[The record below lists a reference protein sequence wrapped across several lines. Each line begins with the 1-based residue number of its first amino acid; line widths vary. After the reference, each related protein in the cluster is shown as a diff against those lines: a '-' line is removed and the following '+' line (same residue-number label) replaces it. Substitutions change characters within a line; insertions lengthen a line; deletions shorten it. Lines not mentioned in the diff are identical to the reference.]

1 MITEPAL
8 RWIVTVAFAAT
19 GVFCLYRCLRHG
31 SGTHRVG
38 DVLHVLMCAGM
49 IAMAWPAGM
58 TFARVPQVLL
68 FSAAA
73 VWFTGVLVLGSA
85 GAHGRLSLGQHA
97 LMMGGMAWMVLVMP
111 AAMAGMTMTPAASG
125 EHAAHGGAAMQM
137 GASSSPG
144 VAAVAVVLAVVFLVA
159 GTAWL
164 ARALDSGRTER
175 GLRLGTAGHAADAV
189 MSLGMALMAVLLV

>member
-1 MITEPAL
+1 MIPEPAL

-31 SGTHRVG
+31 SATHRVS

-73 VWFTGVLVLGSA
+73 VWFVGVLVLGHA

-111 AAMAGMTMTPAASG
+111 SAMAGTTMTAASG
-125 EHAAHGGAAMQM
+125 EHAAMSGG
-137 GASSSPG
+137 GSSSPG
-144 VAAVAVVLAVVFLVA
+144 VAAAAVVLAGVFLVA

-164 ARALDSGRTER
+164 ARAIDSGRAEHR
-175 GLRLGTAGHAADAV
+175 LRLGIAGHAAEAV
-189 MSLGMALMAVLLV
+189 MSLGMALMAGLLV